1 MSLYKLVIYAQRKQK
16 NFYAFANR
24 NAVKKFVY
32 ENQGLVRRMYGD
44 VRHIFVMQS
53 ELENEVDFDD
63 LQHSA
68 DKYSKA
74 FNSHNQR
81 QIKARKVVQER
92 KNFRSDSEPYF
103 RPAQRPSAVNSKQKT
118 KPPKTGASENNVLLD
133 NMIKSNIDA
142 IVGDLRTTK
151 EEENQTTL
159 ADVAPGTEKLTS
171 SSTSSSSTTPSSS
184 SSTNTDEKVIN
195 EETAAEN
202 VLETT
207 EDKLALNL
215 FNNISS
221 AMLSTESSSVNTS
234 ALDDGKDK
242 LSFTLTNES
251 LNPNSLYKLD
261 EEDALNDLEQI
272 ASSVGETFTES
283 TGLDRDNSK
292 EPQTT
297 TTSTETQLFQDT
309 VQKGKEPAQVVN
321 RRGV

>member
-1 MSLYKLVIYAQRKQK
+1 MLNGNK
-16 NFYAFANR
+16 NFCAFAYR

-44 VRHIFVMQS
+44 MRHIFVMQS
-53 ELENEVDFDD
+53 ELENEVDFED

-81 QIKARKVVQER
+81 QMKAKKVVQER

-118 KPPKTGASENNVLLD
+118 KPPKTASNEASENNVLLD

-142 IVGDLRTTK
+142 IVGDLRTK

-159 ADVAPGTEKLTS
+159 ADVSTGTVKLTS
-171 SSTSSSSTTPSSS
+171 SSTSSSTTPSSS
-184 SSTNTDEKVIN
+184 SKNTDEKVIK
-195 EETAAEN
+195 EETAVDAI
-202 VLETT
+202 LETT

-215 FNNISS
+215 FNNVSS
-221 AMLSTESSSVNTS
+221 AMLSTTSSSVNTS
-234 ALDDGKDK
+234 AFDDGKDK
-242 LSFTLTNES
+242 LSSTLTNES
-251 LNPNSLYKLD
+251 VNPNSLYKLED
-261 EEDALNDLEQI
+261 EVDVLNDLEQV

-283 TGLDRDNSK
+283 TMLDRNSSR

-297 TTSTETQLFQDT
+297 TTETQLFQDT
-309 VQKGKEPAQVVN
+309 VQKGKEPVQVVN